1 MTMEALRLRRLLEE
15 TLASRPWWVLL
26 EFRRTDD
33 EVADWSLLS
42 HSLRELEDAHRIA
55 RVISDL
61 RDHALAVVLCDSEEE
76 VRRLLGGIR
85 ARRLWV
91 WVYVAGKPVGWSP
104 PEPKTRRRGGRT
116 CPT

>member
-1 MTMEALRLRRLLEE
+1 MTMEALRLRKLLEH
-15 TLASRPWWVLL
+15 TLANRPWWVLL

-42 HSLRELEDAHRIA
+42 ASLRALEDGHRIA

-61 RDHALAVVLCDSEEE
+61 REHALAVVFCDSEEE

-91 WVYVAGKPVGWSP
+91 WAYASGRLTGWQP
-104 PEPKTRRRGGRT
+104 PEPKRCRRRK
-116 CPT
+116 